1 MSTIS
6 AGTTNST
13 ALVETGDT
21 TGNLIIKAN
30 TSTTVGTFSSTGLAV
45 VGSLTS
51 TVAAAGAFTTLSASN
66 GAGSRA
72 ISVLG
77 GSIASFYDSSAG
89 EQGRIQASTSA
100 LFLSTVTTNPINI
113 NVNSTTVGTFNAYG
127 LGIGSGVPS
136 SGMGIT
142 FPATQSASTNAN
154 TLDDYEEGT
163 WTPSVGGTATYTI
176 QSGTY
181 VKIGQTVTLCFDIS
195 IGTIGTG
202 STYVISGNPFTSK
215 SGTVVGGNIGYWSAS
230 ATAYVSLNIRMD
242 GGATNL
248 VIGALTAAAT
258 GCSVSSTLFGDTT
271 RFAGT
276 FTYQANA

>member
-51 TVAAAGAFTTLSASN
+51 TTPAAGAFTTLSASN

-77 GSIASFYDSSAG
+77 GSIASFYDSSAV

-127 LGIGSGVPS
+127 LGLGTAVPS
-136 SGMGIT
+136 SGIGLS
-142 FPATQSASTNAN
+142 FPATQSASTDAN

-163 WTPSVGGTATYTI
+163 WTPSLGGTATYT
-176 QSGTY
+176 SRTGSYT
-181 VKIGQTVTLCFDIS
+181 KIGRLVTLDWFINVNA
-195 IGTIGTG
+195 IGTG
-202 STYVISGNPFTSK
+202 STYAISGIPFNSAGGSLGMGGAITYYYFLTSNVATFAVQMGA
-215 SGTVVGGNIGYWSAS
+215 SEIGVYSS
-230 ATAYVSLNIRMD
+230 ATA
-242 GGATNL
+242 ATNTTNNS
-248 VIGALTAAAT
+248 IFGANTYI
-258 GCSVSSTLFGDTT
+258 
-271 RFAGT
+271 AGT
-276 FTYQANA
+276 VTYRI